1 MRKTLFILLT
11 ILLVTEASGKS
22 VKIFQGLN
30 LSRYSGTLYEE
41 NVWKLRLG
49 FASGLGYEIDFG
61 SHIGLEIDAL
71 FIQKGS
77 KEEVIENGVRQYTIN
92 YALNEISIPIFLKF
106 NLKTDLSLYFLAG
119 GEFSLILSHKV
130 EAEGAE
136 IGISPRK
143 TRGSYHGLAF
153 GSGFGRKIRTAFP
166 FIEIQYHLG
175 LTNILEKSED
185 RSYKP
190 SAILFL
196 LGLRF

>member
-1 MRKTLFILLT
+1 MRKVIFILLT
-11 ILLVTEASGKS
+11 LLLIKEASGKS

-30 LSRYSGTLYEE
+30 LSRYSGTLYGE
-41 NVWKLRLG
+41 NVWKFRIG

-77 KEEVIENGVRQYTIN
+77 KEEVIENGLRQYTIN
-92 YALNEISIPIFLKF
+92 YTLNEINFPIFLKF
-106 NLKTDLSLYFLAG
+106 KLKTDASLYFLAG
-119 GEFSLILSHKV
+119 SEFSIILSHNV
-130 EAEGAE
+130 EAVGAE
-136 IGISPRK
+136 ISIVPPKIR
-143 TRGSYHGLAF
+143 RYYHGVAF
-153 GSGFGRKIRTAFP
+153 GSGFGQKIKTVFP
-166 FIEIQYHLG
+166 FIELQYHLG
-175 LTNILEKSED
+175 LKNILEKSED